1 MFFEGRFRQAAG
13 SFSSVASRFPVANGS
28 LPLAARSLPHAL
40 ICLLLGCRPEL
51 PDLWACKEDPVVI
64 EKHKEGHTAHAS
76 YEEATEMVF
85 EILNLY
91 SRVYEELLFFLRQ
104 NSGSRCYG

>member
-51 PDLWACKEDPVVI
+51 PDLR
-64 EKHKEGHTAHAS
+64 G
-76 YEEATEMVF
+76 
-85 EILNLY
+85 
-91 SRVYEELLFFLRQ
+91 
-104 NSGSRCYG
+104 G